1 VRKRRRSPLNNS
13 GGVTSL
19 SLKSQRRLAA
29 EVLKV
34 GESRVWIDPDRT
46 EDVEVAIT
54 RDEIRRLIHEGA
66 IQSQPK
72 KGVSR
77 ARARTLHEKRTK
89 GLRRGPG
96 KRGGSLNARIPK
108 KKAWMERIRPLRK
121 KLRELKTSHTI
132 TENIY
137 RHLYK
142 MAGSG
147 EFESVA
153 DLERY
158 IKTRDLGRKR

>member
-1 VRKRRRSPLNNS
+1 M
-13 GGVTSL
+13 

-29 EVLKV
+29 DLLKV
-34 GESRVWIDPDRT
+34 GEGRVWIDPDRT

-54 RDEIRRLIHEGA
+54 REEIRRLIHEGV
-66 IQSQPK
+66 IRSLPK

-77 ARARTLHEKRTK
+77 ARARVLQEKKKK

-96 KRGGSLNARIPK
+96 GKSGSARARISK
-108 KKAWMERIRPLRK
+108 KQAWMKKIRPLRK
-121 KLRELKTSHTI
+121 KLRELKASRMI
-132 TENIY
+132 TERVY
-137 RHLYK
+137 RQLYN

-147 EFESVA
+147 VFESIA

-158 IKTRDLGRKR
+158 IRTHGLGRKR

>member
-1 VRKRRRSPLNNS
+1 M
-13 GGVTSL
+13 

-29 EVLKV
+29 EILKV
-34 GESRVWIDPDRT
+34 GENRVWIDPDRT
-46 EDVEVAIT
+46 EDVEIAIT

-66 IQSQPK
+66 IQHRPER
-72 KGVSR
+72 GVSR
-77 ARARTLHEKRTK
+77 THARTLHEKK
-89 GLRRGPG
+89 KGGLRRGPG
-96 KRGGSLNARIPK
+96 RKTGSVRARIPK
-108 KKAWMERIRPLRK
+108 KKAWIKKVRPLRK
-121 KLRELKTSHTI
+121 KLHELKTSYAI

-147 EFESVA
+147 EFESIA

-158 IKTRDLGRKR
+158 IETRGLGRKK